1 VFDRLKDEDGN
12 VTMAQRSF
20 AGACGGVTEALFA
33 VTPVET
39 LKSRVIDDARRGTNN
54 YTGSADAFVKIL
66 RSEGPM
72 GLYRGV
78 VPTIMKQGTNQA
90 VRFPIQFVT
99 LRAMVGDDKE
109 AQKQPMVNGAAGAV
123 AGAISVI
130 LTMPQDVIKSRMQG
144 EEGAKLYSG
153 TLDCAK
159 KILKNDGFIFF
170 YAGTW
175 PRMVR
180 VSLDVAITFSV
191 FPLLSK
197 YI

>member
-1 VFDRLKDEDGN
+1 MFDRLKDEDGN

-54 YTGSADAFVKIL
+54 YSGSADAFVKIL

-90 VRFPIQFVT
+90 VRVPIQFATVKVLRLLRIPSSRTT
-99 LRAMVGDDKE
+99 L
-109 AQKQPMVNGAAGAV
+109 
-123 AGAISVI
+123 
-130 LTMPQDVIKSRMQG
+130 
-144 EEGAKLYSG
+144 
-153 TLDCAK
+153 
-159 KILKNDGFIFF
+159 
-170 YAGTW
+170 
-175 PRMVR
+175 VR
-180 VSLDVAITFSV
+180 LRVC
-191 FPLLSK
+191 LS
-197 YI
+197 

>member
-1 VFDRLKDEDGN
+1 
-12 VTMAQRSF
+12 MAQRSF

-90 VRFPIQFVT
+90 VRVPIQFVT
-99 LRAMVGDDKE
+99 VKVLRLLRI
-109 AQKQPMVNGAAGAV
+109 P
-123 AGAISVI
+123 S
-130 LTMPQDVIKSRMQG
+130 SRI
-144 EEGAKLYSG
+144 ALFRLRSG
-153 TLDCAK
+153 
-159 KILKNDGFIFF
+159 
-170 YAGTW
+170 
-175 PRMVR
+175 R
-180 VSLDVAITFSV
+180 S
-191 FPLLSK
+191 
-197 YI
+197 

>member
-1 VFDRLKDEDGN
+1 
-12 VTMAQRSF
+12 
-20 AGACGGVTEALFA
+20 
-33 VTPVET
+33 
-39 LKSRVIDDARRGTNN
+39 
-54 YTGSADAFVKIL
+54 
-66 RSEGPM
+66 
-72 GLYRGV
+72 
-78 VPTIMKQGTNQA
+78 
-90 VRFPIQFVT
+90 
-99 LRAMVGDDKE
+99 
-109 AQKQPMVNGAAGAV
+109 
-123 AGAISVI
+123 
-130 LTMPQDVIKSRMQG
+130 MPQDVIKSRMQG